1 MRLAATAFFLAALP
15 SLVSAQRPALSA
27 TEIRDIS
34 YARVEGLYRGKSNR
48 LGVCRIRFRA
58 PKTLPILRHNVAC
71 HLSARLLATGMT
83 GARALEATWK
93 RVAFGVLKAPP
104 FYCPLSLVTNSSH
117 RSRSRRTSSKEAP
130 PTS

>member
-58 PKTLPILRHNVAC
+58 PKTLPILRLNRHARTFLAEVQ
-71 HLSARLLATGMT
+71 SAR
-83 GARALEATWK
+83 REK
-93 RVAFGVLKAPP
+93 
-104 FYCPLSLVTNSSH
+104 
-117 RSRSRRTSSKEAP
+117 SKP
-130 PTS
+130 